1 MKCRSSWSRGSVP
14 NSHARGQR
22 FEPRRRQYFK
32 LLLDP
37 GDFHSIPSRLLSFNK
52 SESVLWTLAKKLYYI
67 IIIIII
73 ITLQSPYRQMLCSG
87 AAGAMGGAVAKTS
100 IAPLDRTK
108 IYFQTHPERNYR
120 IKGAIKFLKL
130 TYKQDGI
137 LSLWRGNSATMLR
150 YHSYIT

>member
-1 MKCRSSWSRGSVP
+1 
-14 NSHARGQR
+14 
-22 FEPRRRQYFK
+22 
-32 LLLDP
+32 
-37 GDFHSIPSRLLSFNK
+37 
-52 SESVLWTLAKKLYYI
+52 
-67 IIIIII
+67 
-73 ITLQSPYRQMLCSG
+73 MLCSG

-137 LSLWRGNSATMLR
+137 FSLWRGNSATMLR
-150 YHSYIT
+150 VIPYASISFMSHEQYKKLLGISNGTTSLTPNE